1 MMIYQNTWGNIMT
14 IDSLYSEIDKNYF
27 YIGRISQVYRDNS
40 TAQVENLT
48 LLSHRKIMA
57 ETITPST
64 INYMVVIDSIQG
76 LFLGEVYQNKVLS
89 SDNLHES
96 INKGKTEMVFPEINI
111 DIIGLMSQDA
121 KRFTLPEFSTV
132 GVTDKVYLANEN
144 VVSIYLNSME
154 ISSDK
159 EESLPSFATYLNRV
173 TADVELKPSTLFSHH
188 LLTVGAT
195 NSGKST
201 SALSILDKIV
211 NKKKKVLIIDPTGEY
226 RDAFTNKEVKKL
238 TLGVD
243 TSISPG
249 KVTMQQWSM
258 LFETNSNT
266 QGAVLSEAIQSLRY
280 QMKNGQNTPLIKNGQ
295 NMAIIQQMLSS
306 ISNTDTDYDISL
318 LPQQIAAE
326 SVKESTRGSN
336 YEYDTFKANI
346 NNYLV
351 EKVTY
356 QLGNTHFLTFFKCD
370 GLMMDLL
377 NEIDEFLHV
386 SQTSLYIDTSA
397 LGATDGIGGMIIDLV
412 CNFVIAQ
419 NDIEPFV
426 FFIDEVHRYTKSQY
440 SESEYHGGLTL
451 VAREGRKKGVFLFLT
466 TQNPQDV
473 SPILLGQVGSLLI
486 HRLMHND
493 EIRAIQNH
501 LDDYAIRHV
510 RKLNQGEAI
519 FTSVNLLKSIF
530 IHVNKSE
537 RRQYNETP
545 IL

>member
-1 MMIYQNTWGNIMT
+1 MT